1 MIDEFSQRNH
11 LIDVAR
17 SWLNTPY
24 HHAGRI
30 KGVGVDCGTLL
41 SEVSMETGL
50 VERVVIEDYVHD
62 WHHNRSEEKYL
73 GYVQRYAYEIDVA
86 DIEIGDILVWKFGR
100 CFSHGAIYIGEGRI
114 IHALLNVGCT
124 MDELNSEFF
133 KDRECR
139 AFSFWD
145 AP

>member
-50 VERVVIEDYVHD
+50 VERV
-62 WHHNRSEEKYL
+62 
-73 GYVQRYAYEIDVA
+73 
-86 DIEIGDILVWKFGR
+86 EIG
-100 CFSHGAIYIGEGRI
+100 
-114 IHALLNVGCT
+114 
-124 MDELNSEFF
+124 
-133 KDRECR
+133 R
-139 AFSFWD
+139 AHV
-145 AP
+145 